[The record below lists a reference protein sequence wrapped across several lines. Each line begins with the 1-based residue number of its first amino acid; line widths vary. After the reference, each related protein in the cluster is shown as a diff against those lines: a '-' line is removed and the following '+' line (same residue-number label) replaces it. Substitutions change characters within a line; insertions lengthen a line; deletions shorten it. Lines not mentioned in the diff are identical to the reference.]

1 MISPHNSLQEL
12 MAKYEEEGLVDSL
25 IEDKDW
31 QRLSPPQNEP
41 SSTLKLVLTLKL

>member
-1 MISPHNSLQEL
+1 